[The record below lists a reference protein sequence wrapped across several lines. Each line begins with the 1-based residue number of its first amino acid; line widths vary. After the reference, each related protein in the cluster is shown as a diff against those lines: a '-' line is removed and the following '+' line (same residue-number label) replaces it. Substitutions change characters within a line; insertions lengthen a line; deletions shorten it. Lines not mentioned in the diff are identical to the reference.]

1 MGQRPE
7 QWRLSWVC
15 VLGASVMAGL
25 SCSSLV
31 DAQDKR
37 LLVAQPAAPL
47 NTQTIPDLTSSW
59 LRKGQALR
67 ASGYLRAGIE
77 AIRRAIALQPRHAEA
92 HYLLG
97 VALEEAYDVDGALAE
112 FETVAELAPNHLNG
126 QFRLGVLYG

>member
-1 MGQRPE
+1 MGQRPL
-7 QWRLSWVC
+7 QWRFAWVC
-15 VLGASVMAGL
+15 FLGASVMVGL
-25 SCSSLV
+25 SFSSLV

-37 LLVAQPAAPL
+37 LFVAQPAAPL
-47 NTQTIPDLTSSW
+47 NTQPVQDSISLW

-67 ASGYLRAGIE
+67 ASGDLRAGIE
-77 AIRRAIALQPRHAEA
+77 AFRRAIALQPRHAEA

-126 QFRLGVLYG
+126 QFRLGV